1 MSVDPNE
8 LYYNTN
14 SAQLSEGDEEGA
26 TDIKDVDTSVPAPI
40 ITQVSGTGIAPRKI
54 AFNAAT
60 PSVTDIAA
68 TIEVPGP
75 TTEEENP
82 DAADLAEKPVARTT
96 TTSTT

>member
-14 SAQLSEGDEEGA
+14 SAQLSKGDEEGA
-26 TDIKDVDTSVPAPI
+26 TDIEDVEESVPAPT
-40 ITQVSGTGIAPRKI
+40 ITRVSSKGIAPRKI

-75 TTEEENP
+75 TTKEENL
-82 DAADLAEKPVARTT
+82 DAADLADKPVARTT
-96 TTSTT
+96 PTSTT